1 MKSVAKKYERMKFS
15 GTLILLF
22 LMTVFATAQSTK
34 TLIFGYV
41 KDASTDL
48 PVQNV
53 DVYIDGNEKVGT
65 TTNKDGYYELQIAKI
80 PSEIVFSHVAYEP
93 QQRKIEQ
100 SGNQKIDVEII
111 TKYHLLGAAEITASA
126 KKIINDKTLYV
137 LDYEIFGDD
146 LMLIAYHQGQKPE
159 LYLMTISGDTL
170 ARKKIN
176 ETPEKLHKDCF
187 GNIHLI
193 TEKHAYQI
201 FYENKTLSLIY
212 KVSVKEFNENVEP
225 IITELNSKLFYKE
238 YFVNNQVIIYYYK
251 QKDSTDKKLSVIADE
266 KSLRMLSDRERF
278 MSMGKA
284 YTEADLRFE
293 ELFFYDPIFSPLFK
307 KGDSLII
314 FNFIDSKIEFYNSQC
329 NLIKDVTIDFHK
341 EKNWKEDIIMDS
353 KTGAFYSLFRKNGI
367 ARLREINIDS
377 GMICRTFTIPNF
389 IFVDKIRVH
398 SNKIFFLDYDLK
410 NNDLQMLYIQNLN

>member
-1 MKSVAKKYERMKFS
+1 MSA
-15 GTLILLF
+15 I
-22 LMTVFATAQSTK
+22 ATAQSSK
-34 TLIFGYV
+34 TQIFGYV
-41 KDASTDL
+41 KDAATDL
-48 PVQNV
+48 PVQSV
-53 DVYIDGNEKVGT
+53 DIYINGNEKVGT

-80 PSEIVFSHVAYEP
+80 PSEIIFSHVAYEP

-100 SGNQKIDVEII
+100 YGNQKIDIEII
-111 TKYHLLGAAEITASA
+111 TKYHMLNPAEITASA

-137 LDYEIFGDD
+137 LDYELFGDNI
-146 LMLIAYHQGQKPE
+146 MLIAHHFGQKPE
-159 LYLMTISGDTL
+159 LYLMTIAGDTL
-170 ARKKIN
+170 ARTKIN

-193 TEKHAYQI
+193 TEKRAYQV

-212 KVSVKEFNENVEP
+212 SVSVKEFNENIEP
-225 IITELNSKLFYKE
+225 VITELHGKLFYKE
-238 YFVNNQVIIYYYK
+238 YFVNNQVIIYYYR

-307 KGDSLII
+307 NGDSLII
-314 FNFIDSKIEFYNSQC
+314 FNFIDSNIEFYNSQC
-329 NLIKDVTIDFHK
+329 SLIKDVAIDFHK

-353 KTGAFYSLFRKNGI
+353 KTGSFYSLFRKNGI
-367 ARLREINIDS
+367 ARLKEIDIDT
-377 GMICRTFTIPNF
+377 GKIGRTFTIPNF
-389 IFVDKIRVH
+389 IFVDKIKIH
-398 SNKIFFLDYDLK
+398 NNKIFFLDYDLK

>member
-1 MKSVAKKYERMKFS
+1 MSV
-15 GTLILLF
+15 I
-22 LMTVFATAQSTK
+22 VTAQNSK

-41 KDASTDL
+41 KDAATDL

-53 DVYIDGNEKVGT
+53 DIYVDENNKIGT

-111 TKYHLLGAAEITASA
+111 TKQNILNTAVVNSSIQN
-126 KKIINDKTLYV
+126 KIIEDKTLYV
-137 LDYEIFGDD
+137 LDYELFGDNI
-146 LMLIAYHQGQKPE
+146 MLIAHHMGQKPE
-159 LYLMTISGDTL
+159 LYLMTVGGDTL
-170 ARKKIN
+170 ARIQIG
-176 ETPEKLHKDCF
+176 ETPEKLYKDCF

-193 TEKHAYQI
+193 TEKHAYQV
-201 FYENKTLSLIY
+201 FYDNKTLKFIY
-212 KVSVKEFNENVEP
+212 PVSVKEFRENIEP
-225 IITELNSKLFYKE
+225 VITELNGELFYKE
-238 YFVNNQVIIYYYK
+238 YFVNNQVIIYYYR

-329 NLIKDVTIDFHK
+329 SLIKDVAIDFHK

-353 KTGAFYSLFRKNGI
+353 KTGSFYSLFRKNGI
-367 ARLREINIDS
+367 ARLKEIDIDS
-377 GMICRTFTIPNF
+377 GKIGRTFTIPNF
-389 IFVDKIRVH
+389 IFVDKIKVH
-398 SNKIFFLDYDLK
+398 NNKIFFLDYDLK

>member
-170 ARKKIN
+170 ARTKIS

-307 KGDSLII
+307 QNDTLII

-329 NLIKDVTIDFHK
+329 NLIKDIAIDFHK

-353 KTGAFYSLFRKNGI
+353 KTGTFYTLFRKNGI
-367 ARLREINIDS
+367 ARLREIDIDS
-377 GMICRTFTIPNF
+377 GMISRTFTIPNF